1 MINSYDDLKAQRAK
15 AHNDLQVAKSQ
26 LDADQ
31 REWKE
36 EAKPLAIVSSVAQKM
51 VKNNMGQKGPA
62 GIGLQMGIN
71 ALLARTV
78 LKRLPF
84 PFNLFVPNMAQ
95 NLAFNYA
102 NEYGRGALIK
112 TLEWVRDITEED
124 EEIPETTALILVE
137 PILPPAVIDVSG
149 ETLPTAIEEDTVE
162 EVTKTPPGLTSPAF
176 TTNEDGDTVPMA
188 DRTRE

>member
-15 AHNDLQVAKSQ
+15 AHNDLQLAKSQ

-31 REWKE
+31 RGWKE
-36 EAKPLAIVSSVAQKM
+36 EASPLAIVSSVAQKM
-51 VKNNMGQKGPA
+51 VKSKTGQKGPA

-84 PFNLFVPNMAQ
+84 PFNLFVPHMAQ

-102 NEYGRGALIK
+102 NEYGRGVLIK

-124 EEIPETTALILVE
+124 EEIPDTTALILVE
-137 PILPPAVIDVSG
+137 PILPPAVIEVSG
-149 ETLPTAIEEDTVE
+149 ETLPTVIEEDTIE
-162 EVTKTPPGLTSPAF
+162 EVTKTPPGLRSPAF

>member
-36 EAKPLAIVSSVAQKM
+36 ETKPLAIVSSVAQKM
-51 VKNNMGQKGPA
+51 VKSQTGKKGPA
-62 GIGLQMGIN
+62 GMGLQLGIN
-71 ALLARTV
+71 AILARTV

-84 PFNLFVPNMAQ
+84 PFNLFVPHLAQ

-102 NEYGRGALIK
+102 NEYGRDGLIK
-112 TLEWVRDITEED
+112 VLEWVRDITEED
-124 EEIPETTALILVE
+124 ETLELVIIE
-137 PILPPAVIDVSG
+137 PVLPAAVLDPSA
-149 ETLPTAIEEDTVE
+149 ETLLTPVE
-162 EVTKTPPGLTSPAF
+162 EEETLTPPGFTAPAF
-176 TTNEDGDTVPMA
+176 TTNEDGDTVPLA